1 MPRSTIRSDVMTP
14 QKKADAGTPTVCPWP
29 PTDSAKHKGGYLRL
43 GFELDAR
50 NRTILRDWERRAPMI
65 VQQALYFDEQW
76 SELPCVYILCSGGP
90 MLEGDRYLQ
99 QITLQTAASAH
110 ISTGAATKV
119 APARSGFCHSRVE
132 LTLYAGAY
140 LEYLPEPT
148 IPCRNA
154 CYDSEFLIRIADG
167 GSLILCDTILCGRK
181 YSAELFEYGWLR
193 NTIRAERHSGR
204 LLFCDQMFHSP
215 QSRPARSAGRMGR
228 FDIRATVYVIS
239 HRQAIEKIYASFTPL
254 ISDEAMAGLTTL
266 HEGCAL
272 RLTVLG
278 MESGE
283 VKRIIRDFCSL
294 ARQTI
299 KGRRLPEEFVW
310 R

>member
-1 MPRSTIRSDVMTP
+1 MTP
-14 QKKADAGTPTVCPWP
+14 PRKADARALIDSPLP
-29 PTDSAKHKGGYLRL
+29 PTDRAEHKGGYLRL

-76 SELPCVYILCSGGP
+76 KGLPCVYILSSGGP

-99 QITLQTAASAH
+99 QITLQAAASAH
-110 ISTGAATKV
+110 VSTGAATKV

-132 LTLYAGAY
+132 LTLYTGAY

-154 CYDSEFLIRIADG
+154 RYESEFLIRIADES
-167 GSLILCDTILCGRK
+167 SLILCDTILCGRK
-181 YSAELFEYGWLR
+181 YSAELFEYGWIR
-193 NTIRAERHSGR
+193 NTLRAERLSGQ
-204 LLFCDQMFHSP
+204 LLFCDQTLHSP

-239 HRQAIEKIYASFTPL
+239 QRQSIEKIYASFTPL

-266 HEGCAL
+266 HEECAL

-278 MESGE
+278 MESGK
-283 VKRIIRDFCSL
+283 VKRIVRDFCSL
-294 ARQTI
+294 ARQII
-299 KGRRLPEEFVW
+299 KWRRLPEEFVW